1 MSRTMGI
8 GSEIATSTA
17 RAGYRRTGTDSDVS
31 YRLFTD
37 EQLIIERR
45 RLVNQLD
52 ELTMNPGSSPVASQI
67 LVNMEREI
75 ERMTDELRQRA
86 LSQHPSS
93 GGMSVLR
100 RFRSMSWPSHAG

>member
-1 MSRTMGI
+1 MQPGTATWTPPREDRLTNTSGVISSSLI
-8 GSEIATSTA
+8 G
-17 RAGYRRTGTDSDVS
+17 
-31 YRLFTD
+31 D
-37 EQLIIERR
+37 EQLVSERDHLR
-45 RLVNQLD
+45 DRLD
-52 ELTMNPGSSPVASQI
+52 ELTKNPGSSPVASQI

-86 LSQHPSS
+86 LSRHPSS